1 MKEEEKD
8 REETNKKLEDLEK
21 DKKGGKDEFLTTNQ
35 GVKINDNQNQLT
47 AGDRG
52 PTLMEDFIFR
62 EKMTHFDHERI
73 PERVVHPRG
82 SGAHGY
88 FQVYESMKEFTKA
101 GFLQDPSK
109 KTPVFVRFSTV
120 VGFRGSTDL
129 ARDVRG
135 FATKFYTEEGN
146 YDLVGNNMP
155 VFFIQDAMKFPD
167 LVHSIKPEPNSQTPQ
182 ASAAHDNFWDFTS
195 LMPESMHMIMW
206 VLSDRAI
213 PRSYRMMEGF
223 GVHTFRFIND
233 QNKSTFVKF
242 HWKPVL
248 GVHGV
253 LWDEAQKISGKDPD
267 FHRKDLW
274 DAIEEGNYPEY
285 ELGVQLVPEEDEH
298 KFEFDILDP
307 TKIIP
312 EELVPVRKI
321 GKMTLNRNPDN
332 FFAETEQVAFH
343 PGHVVPGIDFS
354 NDPLLQG
361 RLFSYLDTQLIRLGG
376 PNFAEIPINRPI
388 APMHN
393 NQRDGFMRQQINQGP
408 VHYHPNSREG
418 GCPFQ
423 AKMTEG
429 GFVSHGEKVEGKKIR
444 TRSKSFLDFFSQA
457 KLFYDSQTE
466 IEKKHIVDA
475 FSFELGKVKTVE
487 IRERMVGLITQVDQT
502 LAERVAKK
510 LGVEYPREPERPM
523 NKGIPADA
531 GPEEFEPVYVEQ
543 SVKSSK
549 PLSMLKNLVEFVKS
563 RKIAFLCADGVDGES
578 VNSMKKALEREGA
591 SVKIVAPH
599 SGMLKTSD
607 GDTLKIDESFITTGS
622 VIFDAVFVPGGQ
634 QSISALKKEGD
645 AVHFLN
651 EAYMHCKPIA
661 AEGEAGLLELTYFYN
676 MIPREQLTSKGVILV
691 EDQTELSQGFIKA
704 IGVHRF
710 WNREHSEDVP
720 A

>member
-1 MKEEEKD
+1 MKEEKKN
-8 REETNKKLEDLEK
+8 RKHTNKKLDDLENE
-21 DKKGGKDEFLTTNQ
+21 KKSGDGEFLTTNQ
-35 GVKINDNQNQLT
+35 GVKINDTQNQLT
-47 AGDRG
+47 ARDRG

-82 SGAHGY
+82 SGAHGF
-88 FQVYESMKEFTKA
+88 FQVYESMKEYTKA
-101 GFLQDPSK
+101 DFLQDPSK

-135 FATKFYTEEGN
+135 FATKFYTDEGN

-155 VFFIQDAMKFPD
+155 VFFIQDAIKFPD
-167 LVHSIKPEPNSQTPQ
+167 LVHSIKPEPDSETPQ
-182 ASAAHDNFWDFTS
+182 ATAAHDTFWDFAS
-195 LMPESMHMIMW
+195 LMPESMHTLLW
-206 VLSDRAI
+206 VTSDRGI

-223 GVHTFRFIND
+223 GVHTFRFVND
-233 QNKSTFVKF
+233 QGKSTFVKF

-274 DAIEEGNYPEY
+274 DAIENGHYPEF

-298 KFEFDILDP
+298 KYEFDLLDP

-312 EELVPVRKI
+312 EELVPVKII

-376 PNFAEIPINRPI
+376 PNFHEIPINRPI
-388 APMHN
+388 AKSHN
-393 NQRDGFMRQQINQGP
+393 NQRDGFMRQEINKGK
-408 VHYHPNSREG
+408 VHYHPNSLGG

-423 AKMTEG
+423 AKMSEG
-429 GFVSHGEKVEGKKIR
+429 GFVSHPEKIEGKKIR
-444 TRSKSFLDFFSQA
+444 TRSKSFLDFFSQPR
-457 KLFYDSQTE
+457 LFYQSQTDV
-466 IEKKHIVDA
+466 EKKHIVDA
-475 FSFELGKVKTVE
+475 FSFELGKVKREE
-487 IRERMVGLITQVDQT
+487 IRERMVGLLTQVDDD
-502 LAERVAKK
+502 LASRVAKK
-510 LGVEYPREPERPM
+510 LGVDYPREPERPM

-531 GPEEFEPVYVEQ
+531 GPEEFEPVFIEQ

-549 PLSMLKNLVEFVKS
+549 P
-563 RKIAFLCADGVDGES
+563 
-578 VNSMKKALEREGA
+578 
-591 SVKIVAPH
+591 
-599 SGMLKTSD
+599 
-607 GDTLKIDESFITTGS
+607 
-622 VIFDAVFVPGGQ
+622 
-634 QSISALKKEGD
+634 
-645 AVHFLN
+645 
-651 EAYMHCKPIA
+651 
-661 AEGEAGLLELTYFYN
+661 
-676 MIPREQLTSKGVILV
+676 
-691 EDQTELSQGFIKA
+691 
-704 IGVHRF
+704 
-710 WNREHSEDVP
+710 
-720 A
+720 